1 MFSFLFK
8 NKYLFCITFEIICF
22 SCIFLKKVYT
32 NMVEKFKNRKDFTI
46 LKKKVLSAILPI
58 CILGLTACGPMNN
71 LTTEEY
77 KISPTETSVVEEAV
91 GDISTEYVSI
101 SDEATTEESVTD
113 EVVSESSEE
122 VEEIEIV
129 EDISDYVAMAEEAI
143 YDGDINK
150 AYDYY
155 GMAYWDGD
163 SSVLDKLNELAL
175 NVDLSDYYLIT
186 KYSHICPKA
195 GDNVKS
201 VHIRLKDGTIIE
213 NGESIDSNMLDG
225 AVIVMNDENLSD
237 NDYYLVTLASS
248 GEYFMAEDPEPNW
261 AYDTVIVKN
270 REVDFEFTQSVINED
285 STYDNLYVGYI
296 DIEDYRNENYHNVT
310 ELNFNIVR

>member
-1 MFSFLFK
+1 M
-8 NKYLFCITFEIICF
+8 
-22 SCIFLKKVYT
+22 KK
-32 NMVEKFKNRKDFTI
+32 KILLTI
-46 LKKKVLSAILPI
+46 LTI
-58 CILGLTACGPMNN
+58 CVLGLTACGVQNN
-71 LTTEEY
+71 STTNVS
-77 KISPTETSVVEEAV
+77 KDASSVYSSE
-91 GDISTEYVSI
+91 I
-101 SDEATTEESVTD
+101 ESN
-113 EVVSESSEE
+113 SESSTDIILNDFSATDTSFEDNSSE
-122 VEEIEIV
+122 DMSTKDIPEDVSIV
-129 EDISDYVAMAEEAI
+129 EDTITENTPNYIAMAEEAI

-225 AVIVMNDENLSD
+225 AVVVMNDENLSD

-270 REVDFEFTQSVINED
+270 REVGFEFTQNLINEN
-285 STYDNLYVGYI
+285 SIYDNLYVGYI
-296 DIEDYRNENYHNVT
+296 DMEDYRNENYHNVT